1 MRFFKKN
8 WVFTKK
14 ILVVSLGVAIIA
26 LSIINVSMYKL
37 GDKKNESKKAVVVND
52 KKSLTIAGED
62 SEVINYDNI
71 KKTAENHNTQVQQ
84 NSPKEQPKVNKS
96 REYKDIFKDDLFIG
110 DSITKA
116 LITYNFLP
124 SQNVCAKIGIGND
137 KLKGYLDNAEKS
149 DPEKIFLLCGVNDL
163 DGSLDKERF
172 RRSYDQLI
180 KAVKLKFPNS
190 KMYVQS
196 ILPLSPNG
204 EQKPP
209 YVKNSHINECNK
221 IIMDIAKSQ
230 GVTYLNISQVI
241 NSNNVYEADGLH
253 FKSVFYPLWLN
264 YLVDNVK

>member
-1 MRFFKKN
+1 MKFFKQN

-26 LSIINVSMYKL
+26 LSIIKISMYKL
-37 GDKKNESKKAVVVND
+37 DAEKNEPKKEVVVND
-52 KKSLTIAGED
+52 KKSLTIVNEE

-71 KKTAENHNTQVQQ
+71 KKTVENQNTEVQQ
-84 NSPKEQPKVNKS
+84 NTPKEPSKVNKS
-96 REYKDIFKDDLFIG
+96 GEYKDIFKNDLFIG

-116 LITYNFLP
+116 LVTYKFLP

-137 KLKGYLDNAEKS
+137 KLRGYLDNAEKS

-163 DGSLDKERF
+163 DGSLDKESF
-172 RRSYDQLI
+172 RRSYDQLV
-180 KAVKLKFPNS
+180 KAVKSKYHNS
-190 KMYVQS
+190 KIYVQS

-253 FKSVFYPLWLN
+253 FKSTFYPLWLK

>member
-1 MRFFKKN
+1 MRFFKEN

-37 GDKKNESKKAVVVND
+37 YDEKNEPKKEVVVSD
-52 KKSLTIAGED
+52 KKSLTIVNED
-62 SEVINYDNI
+62 SESISYDNI
-71 KKTAENHNTQVQQ
+71 KKTLENQ
-84 NSPKEQPKVNKS
+84 NNQLQKDTSKESPKVKKS
-96 REYKDIFKDDLFIG
+96 GDYKDIFKDDLFIG

-116 LITYNFLP
+116 LVTYKFLP

-137 KLKGYLDNAEKS
+137 KLRGYLDNAEKL

-163 DGSLDKERF
+163 DGSLDKESF
-172 RRSYDQLI
+172 RKSYDQLI
-180 KAVKLKFPNS
+180 KAVKLKFANS
-190 KMYVQS
+190 KIYVQS

-204 EQKPP
+204 EQNPP

-221 IIMDIAKSQ
+221 IIMDIAQKQ
-230 GVTYLNISQVI
+230 GVTYLNIWQVI

-253 FKSVFYPLWLN
+253 FKSSFYPLWLK